1 MRGLFGF
8 LVGVL
13 LVLIASSPVFGGERP
28 ILERDL
34 KNDFLVAKWTT
45 SQGLPQNTVTSIL
58 QAKDGYIWLG
68 TFGGLAR
75 FDGVRFTVF
84 DSTNTPGFN
93 SNRVLSI
100 EQDSLGRIWV
110 GTDSGEVYIFS
121 SGGVVEVGQ
130 AEGFRRGQVWG
141 IKEDRSGT
149 VFISSRTGIESIS
162 VNAETSLIPTVVA
175 QADSFNLFV
184 DANQRVW
191 AKHAYR
197 IALLSAEAAT
207 DSASIGEEFPVSVF
221 DVAFAQDGEAIVGTS
236 TRLGSFSNGRFSDL
250 LPLDPKIHRAGFA
263 VAAFDG
269 AFWFQQT
276 NELYR
281 IRDDGLTRYDLSG
294 SVANGSRAMIQ
305 DAEGNIWLATQTDG
319 LIKLTRRRVQTISEM
334 TGIATGAFYSVKE
347 DPDGRVWLA
356 GGRLFVFDRAKLS
369 EVTRIRGSAAFP
381 LVQCLAIDPAGKV
394 WVGGENGLFRIE
406 DEELVPD
413 SRFADLHVQAIF
425 FESDGST
432 WVGTETGLLF
442 KRRNDTEWTESSEPM
457 AKESVH
463 SITQTSD
470 GFVWIGT
477 RRGAGRFKDG
487 RFEELSLKGGPG
499 NEFIRDIFED
509 RTGAIWLAS
518 YGGGL
523 LRYADGSFGYVGTQ
537 NGLPNNFLSRILHD
551 DNDRFWLL
559 TNLGIVVAPRS
570 EFVKVAAGEQQF
582 IGGAILGSA
591 DGLSTSE
598 GNGGHQPAGTIT
610 SDGRAWFPLINDV
623 AVVDPERLA
632 ATPPVVVIEN
642 AIARVS
648 NPSKRTM
655 PFAFDPSAP
664 VTIKDGVRNLEIDYT
679 GLSFSRAEEVRFFYM
694 LEGIDEEW
702 IDAGKRRTAFF
713 PYLPPGEY
721 TFRARAVNAD
731 GIWSTNDATL
741 KIIVTAKFWES
752 PWFIAGVVGL
762 LAGLIVL
769 WFVRRNL
776 ALKQQRQRQ
785 TDFSRQL
792 IAASERERSRIAA
805 ELHDGLGQNLLL
817 MKNWAR
823 QARESTKGDGSTVP
837 GLMNKIEELAADS
850 LEETR
855 AIVQDLGS
863 KDIERFGLT
872 EAIVSVL
879 EHSED
884 ASGIVFE
891 KNINDIDN
899 LLPRDS
905 EVAVLRI
912 MQECLNNIVKH
923 SQSARAE
930 VSVRLLDN
938 KILIDVRDHG
948 IGFDVGSML
957 SGGNGARH
965 PQFGLRNITERVE
978 LLGGSSSIVSGKDG
992 TTVSIAIPKNE
1003 N

>member
-1 MRGLFGF
+1 MRGLSGF
-8 LVGVL
+8 VVGVL
-13 LVLIASSPVFGGERP
+13 LVLIAYSPAFGGERR

-34 KNDFLVAKWTT
+34 KDDFLVAKWTT

-110 GTDSGEVYIFS
+110 GTDSGEVYLFS
-121 SGGVVEVGQ
+121 AGGVVEVGQ

-162 VNAETSLIPTVVA
+162 VNAETSHTPRVVA
-175 QADSFNLFV
+175 RADSFNLFV

-197 IALLSAEAAT
+197 IALLSAVAAT

-236 TRLGSFSNGRFSDL
+236 TRLGSFRNGRFSDL

-276 NELYR
+276 NESYR
-281 IRDDGLTRYDLSG
+281 ITDGGLTRYDLSG
-294 SVANGSRAMIQ
+294 SVANGSRAIMQ

-319 LIKLTRRRVQTISEM
+319 LVKLTRRRVRTISEIAGGT
-334 TGIATGAFYSVKE
+334 TGGVYSVIE
-347 DPDGRVWLA
+347 GPDGRVWLA
-356 GGRLFVFDRAKLS
+356 GGRLFVFDREKLS

-381 LVQCLAIDPAGKV
+381 LVQSLAIDPAGKV
-394 WVGGENGLFRIE
+394 WVGGQNGLFHIE
-406 DEELVPD
+406 GEVLVPD
-413 SRFADLHVQAIF
+413 ARVADLHVQAIF
-425 FESDGST
+425 FEPDGSA

-442 KRRNDTEWTESSEPM
+442 KRRSDTEWTESSEPM

-470 GFVWIGT
+470 GSVWIGT
-477 RRGAGRFKDG
+477 RRGAGRFIDG
-487 RFEELSLKGGPG
+487 RFEELSLKGSPG

-523 LRYADGSFGYVGTQ
+523 LRYADGSFGYVGTK

-570 EFVKVAAGEQQF
+570 EFIMVATGQQQF
-582 IGGAILGSA
+582 VGGAILGSA

-610 SDGRAWFPLINDV
+610 SDGRAWFPLINHV

-642 AIARVS
+642 AS
-648 NPSKRTM
+648 C
-655 PFAFDPSAP
+655 
-664 VTIKDGVRNLEIDYT
+664 
-679 GLSFSRAEEVRFFYM
+679 SR
-694 LEGIDEEW
+694 
-702 IDAGKRRTAFF
+702 K
-713 PYLPPGEY
+713 
-721 TFRARAVNAD
+721 
-731 GIWSTNDATL
+731 
-741 KIIVTAKFWES
+741 
-752 PWFIAGVVGL
+752 
-762 LAGLIVL
+762 
-769 WFVRRNL
+769 
-776 ALKQQRQRQ
+776 
-785 TDFSRQL
+785 
-792 IAASERERSRIAA
+792 
-805 ELHDGLGQNLLL
+805 
-817 MKNWAR
+817 
-823 QARESTKGDGSTVP
+823 
-837 GLMNKIEELAADS
+837 
-850 LEETR
+850 
-855 AIVQDLGS
+855 
-863 KDIERFGLT
+863 
-872 EAIVSVL
+872 
-879 EHSED
+879 
-884 ASGIVFE
+884 
-891 KNINDIDN
+891 
-899 LLPRDS
+899 
-905 EVAVLRI
+905 
-912 MQECLNNIVKH
+912 
-923 SQSARAE
+923 
-930 VSVRLLDN
+930 
-938 KILIDVRDHG
+938 
-948 IGFDVGSML
+948 
-957 SGGNGARH
+957 
-965 PQFGLRNITERVE
+965 
-978 LLGGSSSIVSGKDG
+978 
-992 TTVSIAIPKNE
+992 
-1003 N
+1003 